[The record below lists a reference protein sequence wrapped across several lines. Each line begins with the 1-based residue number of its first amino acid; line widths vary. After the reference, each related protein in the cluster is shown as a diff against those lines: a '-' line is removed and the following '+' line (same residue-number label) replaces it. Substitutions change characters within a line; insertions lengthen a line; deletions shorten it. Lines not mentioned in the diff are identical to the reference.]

1 MANIIAGYGYRYGDF
16 SFPSPKIAGTRTSP
30 PILSTGMSDTAP
42 GARGLSTSALCR
54 NSSSIFYFPLRHHA
68 IILQNLEHQS

>member
-30 PILSTGMSDTAP
+30 PILSTGMSGTAP
-42 GARGLSTSALCR
+42 GARVLSTSALCR
-54 NSSSIFYFPLRHHA
+54 NSSSIFYFPLNTARHYP
-68 IILQNLEHQS
+68 LES